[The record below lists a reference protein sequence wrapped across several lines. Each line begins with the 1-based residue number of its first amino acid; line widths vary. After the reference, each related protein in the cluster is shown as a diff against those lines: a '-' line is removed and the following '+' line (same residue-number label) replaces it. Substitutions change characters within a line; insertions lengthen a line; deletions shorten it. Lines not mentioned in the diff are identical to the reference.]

1 MPTGP
6 DRIEFATPRHARRAL
21 IPLLAAALLAGC
33 GGGGD
38 EAEEAPRKALVP
50 AAMDDTSYAPADT
63 TAWQQLG
70 GTGEGGAGLATEADA
85 VRAPA
90 AASDRP
96 EPPAETTASAAQP
109 APAPAK
115 KSAGPF
121 VVQAGSFR
129 SLDNA
134 RQQADR
140 IRALGYDPVLE
151 ASVLGG
157 QTYHRV
163 VLRGLP
169 DRTAASA
176 LGERIHAELGI
187 TYLVRRAD

>member
-6 DRIEFATPRHARRAL
+6 VRPEFATPSHAPRVLFAL
-21 IPLLAAALLAGC
+21 LILALLAGC

-38 EAEEAPRKALVP
+38 EAEEAPRKAFVP
-50 AAMDDTSYAPADT
+50 AAMDDTSYAPADS
-63 TAWQQLG
+63 TAWQQMG
-70 GTGEGGAGLATEADA
+70 GTGEGGTGLATEADA
-85 VRAPA
+85 AVTTSTAT
-90 AASDRP
+90 DRP
-96 EPPAETTASAAQP
+96 VAPVESAASAAKP
-109 APAPAK
+109 APAPARK
-115 KSAGPF
+115 PAGPF

-129 SLDNA
+129 SPDNA

-140 IRALGYDPVLE
+140 IRTLGYDPVLE
-151 ASVLGG
+151 TSVLGG

-169 DRTAASA
+169 DRAAASA